1 MDIERSRNGRLA
13 IFGCRLQIAIP
24 GIKLPAARGN
34 RQLLSIGNHQSTIV
48 NL

>member
-1 MDIERSRNGRLA
+1 MDIERSQNGRLA
-13 IFGCRLQIAIP
+13 IFDCRLQIAFP
-24 GIKLPAARGN
+24 GIKLPAARGI

>member
-13 IFGCRLQIAIP
+13 IFDRPFRIAVPDIT
-24 GIKLPAARGN
+24 LPAAKGN